1 MELKIKQEPIDTVV
15 LNCFSCHKEEEMF
28 LDDSRNV
35 SPFLCDCCEANDMTR
50 ETMEL
55 KIKQEP
61 IDTVVLNC
69 FSCHKEE
76 EMFLDDS
83 RNVSPFLCDCCEA
96 NDMEYM
102 KQEPIDTVVQ
112 NCFRYRKEESMYVD
126 SKNNCES
133 GEAKDKE
140 YMKQEPLDIVVL
152 DCFSYRTEESMDV
165 HPVFGESKDQEQDCD
180 FQSGWTY
187 SNSTTSY
194 MQYGNQEMI
203 FVYESQSYYHNV
215 RS

>member
-1 MELKIKQEPIDTVV
+1 
-15 LNCFSCHKEEEMF
+15 
-28 LDDSRNV
+28 
-35 SPFLCDCCEANDMTR
+35 
-50 ETMEL
+50 
-55 KIKQEP
+55 
-61 IDTVVLNC
+61 
-69 FSCHKEE
+69 
-76 EMFLDDS
+76 
-83 RNVSPFLCDCCEA
+83 
-96 NDMEYM
+96 M
-102 KQEPIDTVVQ
+102 KQEPTIDTVVQ
-112 NCFRYRKEESMYVD
+112 NCFRYRKAESMYVD

-140 YMKQEPLDIVVL
+140 YMKEEPLDIVVL

-187 SNSTTSY
+187 SNSTTS

>member
-15 LNCFSCHKEEEMF
+15 LNCFSCQKEEEMF

-35 SPFLCDCCEANDMTR
+35 SPFLCA
-50 ETMEL
+50 
-55 KIKQEP
+55 
-61 IDTVVLNC
+61 
-69 FSCHKEE
+69 
-76 EMFLDDS
+76 
-83 RNVSPFLCDCCEA
+83 CCEA

-102 KQEPIDTVVQ
+102 NQESIDTVVQ

-126 SKNNCES
+126 SKKNCES
-133 GEAKDKE
+133 GEEKDKE
-140 YMKQEPLDIVVL
+140 FMKQE
-152 DCFSYRTEESMDV
+152 SMDD
-165 HPVFGESKDQEQDCD
+165 HPVFGESKDQEQDCG